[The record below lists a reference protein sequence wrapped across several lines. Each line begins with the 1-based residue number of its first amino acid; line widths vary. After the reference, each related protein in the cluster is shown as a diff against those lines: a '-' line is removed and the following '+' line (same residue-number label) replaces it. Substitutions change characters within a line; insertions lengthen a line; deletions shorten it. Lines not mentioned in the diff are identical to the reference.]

1 MLDVSCLS
9 PVCCFP
15 FHVTRLELDLSRA
28 FTEYVPVAMPRTM
41 SSALTQATSM
51 KLRVA
56 CRSWVIAIPWLNG
69 WVYLTIT
76 HSLLAAPRTFHSHL
90 VSPTGR
96 SSVCHSHGKG
106 APIDRPLWP
115 RCRSISIPSFPSPT
129 SFSSTY
135 SLYSTSFVNLA
146 VEATTRTI
154 W

>member
-15 FHVTRLELDLSRA
+15 FHVTRLEFDLLGT
-28 FTEYVPVAMPRTM
+28 FTDYVPVAMPRTM
-41 SSALTQATSM
+41 SSASTQATSM

-76 HSLLAAPRTFHSHL
+76 HSPLAAPRTFHSHR

-96 SSVCHSHGKG
+96 SSVCHSRGKG
-106 APIDRPLWP
+106 APIDRP
-115 RCRSISIPSFPSPT
+115 RCRSISIPSFSSPA

-135 SLYSTSFVNLA
+135 SLYSTSFLNLA

-154 W
+154 R